1 MTSSEDVLC
10 FYCNE
15 YAKVAKEY
23 PVNHATNDVHTFT
36 PRCHLH
42 WKYEC
47 EKCGKIRHFN
57 GIAWCSDCQTFTCVT
72 CADEKLVRKEFLV
85 YDYYY
90 NIPCQKCGKYN
101 PALDYAEYSG
111 VHPIQLGDLRLIEV
125 KVWNS
130 VSNEDATSQE
140 FPNQAWGSERILSLG
155 KRIVAMRLE
164 SLDEYNP
171 KSSWD
176 TIAPHWLTVDE
187 ENYHHK
193 YRILPD
199 VYRMLDAQKDD
210 EILDVACGKGDVAR
224 YLARNGV
231 RVIGIDIS
239 KMLDY
244 AIESEEQEQLGIRYV
259 QLNAEKLSENFDNA
273 FFDKIVCNMALMDM
287 ENFKTVIQQISYV
300 LKENGVF
307 VFSILHPAFSF
318 PATKGIKV
326 PHDSDRN
333 EDRIRV
339 ILDYFDEKPVLFD
352 ISGEVFPDSSFL
364 LHFQRPISS
373 YLNEL
378 VKNNLVLYETSEP
391 KASEELVHKFPSN
404 AYWDDERRPEFL
416 VVKVVKKSA
425 I

>member
-1 MTSSEDVLC
+1 M
-10 FYCNE
+10 
-15 YAKVAKEY
+15 
-23 PVNHATNDVHTFT
+23 
-36 PRCHLH
+36 
-42 WKYEC
+42 
-47 EKCGKIRHFN
+47 
-57 GIAWCSDCQTFTCVT
+57 
-72 CADEKLVRKEFLV
+72 VRKSFLV

-90 NIPCQKCGKYN
+90 KIPCHKCRKYN
-101 PALDYAEYSG
+101 PALDYAEYGG
-111 VHPIQLGDLRLIEV
+111 VHPVQLGNLRLDEITI
-125 KVWNS
+125 WNS
-130 VSNEDATSQE
+130 FSKEGVTSQE

-155 KRIVAMRLE
+155 KRVVSMRLE

-171 KSSWD
+171 QSAWD
-176 TIAPHWLTVDE
+176 EMAPHWLSVDE

-199 VYRMLDAQKDD
+199 VYRMLDVQKDD

-224 YLARNGV
+224 HLAKNGA
-231 RVIGIDIS
+231 RVTGIDIS

-244 AIESEEQEQLGIRYV
+244 AIEYEEQEPLGIKYL
-259 QLNAEKLSENFDNA
+259 QLNAEELSEKFDNA
-273 FFDKIVCNMALMDM
+273 LFDKIVCNMALMDM
-287 ENFKTVIQQISYV
+287 ENFETVIEQISNA
-300 LKENGVF
+300 LTENGVF

-318 PATKGIKV
+318 PAMIGIRV

-339 ILDYFDEKPVLFD
+339 ILDYFDERPVLFD
-352 ISGEVFPDSSFL
+352 ISGDVFPDTSFL

-378 VKNNLVLYETSEP
+378 AKNNLVLYETSEP
-391 KASEELVHKFPSN
+391 KVSEELVQKFPRK

-416 VVKVVKKSA
+416 IVKVVKKSA